1 MQCQRIPTAGHAHT
15 QHTGNRNSRNRGD
28 CAGSFPLDCNRAACR
43 GGGDA
48 LTYARTRK
56 REPASGRPGPIDAP
70 NDRTSAH
77 GPIDTSNT
85 HTRTRGSI
93 DAHTGAHKHAD
104 AKPRTNKHTLT
115 HSYINQYAAAHGYPD
130 KYSYTEPH
138 GGSSP

>member
-43 GGGDA
+43 GGDA
-48 LTYARTRK
+48 LTYARTRQ
-56 REPASGRPGPIDAP
+56 REPARG
-70 NDRTSAH
+70 H
-77 GPIDTSNT
+77 GPT
-85 HTRTRGSI
+85 
-93 DAHTGAHKHAD
+93 AHKHAD

-115 HSYINQYAAAHGYPD
+115 HSYINQYAAPHGYPD
-130 KYSYTEPH
+130 KYYYTEPH